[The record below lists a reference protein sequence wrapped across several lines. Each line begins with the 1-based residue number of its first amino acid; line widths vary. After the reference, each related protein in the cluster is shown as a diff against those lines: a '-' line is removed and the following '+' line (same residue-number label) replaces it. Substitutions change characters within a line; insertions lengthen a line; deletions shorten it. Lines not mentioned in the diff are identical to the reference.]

1 MPAAFGRPFVGRA
14 RALLGAVGIGGFL
27 DSLKTY

>member
-1 MPAAFGRPFVGRA
+1 MPAAFGRPLAVRT
-14 RALLGAVGIGGFL
+14 RALFGAVGIGDFL